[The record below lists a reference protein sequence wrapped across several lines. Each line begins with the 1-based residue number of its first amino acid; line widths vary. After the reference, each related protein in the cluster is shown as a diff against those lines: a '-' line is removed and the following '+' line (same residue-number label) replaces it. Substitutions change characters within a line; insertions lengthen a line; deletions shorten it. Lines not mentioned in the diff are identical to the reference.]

1 MTLSSWCHRRT
12 WWCWSS
18 DAESCLGPCV
28 LIGTEGEHMVGVAT
42 INGSIH
48 LIHITYE
55 GSCNLLKMAEQILAD
70 NILVTSV

>member
-1 MTLSSWCHRRT
+1 
-12 WWCWSS
+12 
-18 DAESCLGPCV
+18 
-28 LIGTEGEHMVGVAT
+28 MVGVAT